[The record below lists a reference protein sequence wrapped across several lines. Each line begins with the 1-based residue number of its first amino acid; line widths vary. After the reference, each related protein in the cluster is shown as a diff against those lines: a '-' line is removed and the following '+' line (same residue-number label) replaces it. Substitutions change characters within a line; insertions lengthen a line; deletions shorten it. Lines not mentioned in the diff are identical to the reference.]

1 MLSCTSCN
9 LGKIKGMDYSKFVDA
24 VLEKDEAIIAK
35 QVHVISAVLIKFLMV
50 RLDASIHDAKD
61 CAQSTLLI
69 AVEKIREDKLTNPD
83 VVINYLFTTAKHE
96 YFKLLSKDR
105 EVNYEELP
113 EHHFNAADQ
122 LNRLLDEEKMSIL
135 KRCLETLKADYKKYI
150 EYWFKNPGFE
160 TSVVAEH
167 FNISVN
173 NAWTKKHRVINMLQ
187 ECYQKKS
194 QL

>member
-1 MLSCTSCN
+1 MLSCAGCN

-24 VLEKDEAIIAK
+24 VLEKNEANIAK
-35 QVHVISAVLIKFLMV
+35 QVHVISAVLIKFLTV
-50 RLDASIHDAKD
+50 RLDATVENAKD

-113 EHHFNAADQ
+113 EHHFDAADQ

-135 KRCLETLKADYKKYI
+135 KRCVEALKADYRKYI
-150 EYWFKNPGFE
+150 EYWFQNPGFE
-160 TSVVAEH
+160 TSAVAKH
-167 FNISVN
+167 FKISVN
-173 NAWTKKHRVINMLQ
+173 NAWTKKHRVINVLQ
-187 ECYQKKS
+187 ECYQKKI